1 MSGKK
6 TKGAFLVELHVKDC
20 DAFQELCSE
29 LGDGNYGK
37 WFEFGE
43 YATITLVCEIKNGKP
58 VIASAEFE
66 RYK

>member
-1 MSGKK
+1 MAGKK
-6 TKGAFLVELHVKDC
+6 TKGAFLVTLHVKDC

-29 LGDGNYGK
+29 LGDDYRK
-37 WFEFGE
+37 WFEFAE